1 MLCYEKQQIYRQC
14 VEQNT
19 KKARECRAELESL
32 IACIQY
38 QQKYLYTV

>member
-19 KKARECRAELESL
+19 KARECRAELESL
-32 IACIQY
+32 LSCIQY
-38 QQKYLYTV
+38 QQKYLYTL